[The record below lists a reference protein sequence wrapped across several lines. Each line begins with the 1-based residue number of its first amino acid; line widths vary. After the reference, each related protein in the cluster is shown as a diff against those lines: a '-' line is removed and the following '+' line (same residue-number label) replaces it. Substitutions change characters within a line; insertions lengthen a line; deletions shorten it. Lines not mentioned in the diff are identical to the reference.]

1 MPNENNIPIAAVA
14 ININEDDLV
23 LAQEINHSSN
33 IIVAERAENY
43 DLSGNNEILVAYQD
57 IDFNNVDRTTI
68 DVILHKRSKLL
79 KMFWVILLFNIIL
92 FFFNPTSIVC
102 CITLVYNI
110 FTIKFPESLL
120 LESAIICNLLTI
132 FIILISNILISVNI
146 SNIALLLHVDILD
159 YFQYLILYFLSLLFI
174 STCVICFYIYFI

>member
-110 FTIKFPESLL
+110 FKIKFPESLL
-120 LESAIICNLLTI
+120 LESAIICNFLINKGSAELALHLLVSCCVVT
-132 FIILISNILISVNI
+132 LQVMKLP
-146 SNIALLLHVDILD
+146 LD
-159 YFQYLILYFLSLLFI
+159 VGFAKAAKQKKQK
-174 STCVICFYIYFI
+174 